1 MIHKSK
7 NFFRRIFFLV
17 TLTNFCESILFLKNY
32 GLFPVILERLNSLII
47 LKTISFYS
55 HNWPNGSNFINL
67 FRYDVN
73 DQIIGVK
80 KENYSI
86 LQYLPQWFKSRLPTS
101 EFYPK
106 NHQKPR
112 RCWPWQFH
120 LTPSGIP
127 NLAKISNTIVEGSQ
141 TNIVQSLCKPK
152 ICKFLMKHC
161 FRLITEDVMCNKA
174 FIECLS
180 CSVEN
185 IMSHEK
191 QKRIYEDKTK
201 RRKPITEL

>member
-1 MIHKSK
+1 MIQIKIANLRVLSKKSSETSEM
-7 NFFRRIFFLV
+7 L
-17 TLTNFCESILFLKNY
+17 TLTVS
-32 GLFPVILERLNSLII
+32 S
-47 LKTISFYS
+47 S
-55 HNWPNGSNFINL
+55 
-67 FRYDVN
+67 
-73 DQIIGVK
+73 
-80 KENYSI
+80 
-86 LQYLPQWFKSRLPTS
+86 
-101 EFYPK
+101 
-106 NHQKPR
+106 
-112 RCWPWQFH
+112 

-201 RRKPITEL
+201 RRKPITDL